1 MSRKLSLE
9 EKRDAQLADDW
20 QTIAHTAAGQRII
33 SDIMTWGNVY
43 SPIDE
48 NDPVALGRA
57 TGENNFAKRI
67 ARYLNL
73 EPEVFAHAM
82 RDNDEA
88 AKEWMGES
96 EYNRMM
102 AGYFAPVAKLNS

>member
-67 ARYLNL
+67 ARLLKYR
-73 EPEVFAHAM
+73 PEHY
-82 RDNDEA
+82 
-88 AKEWMGES
+88 S
-96 EYNRMM
+96 EKAEEHLDIIDGMLRSQSHVPGMH
-102 AGYFAPVAKLNS
+102 